1 MKTLSVWAI
10 PLFIMAVLAYG
21 EYKGVKVY
29 ETFIKGASTG
39 LKTGFQLLPYFLAIF
54 GALAVFKTS
63 GALTLFC
70 RLTTPLAR
78 LLRIPEEILPLGLVK
93 PLSGSGTIGF
103 MADLT
108 QKYGPDSPLG
118 LMASIIA
125 GGSETTFY
133 VLTVYLGAIG
143 ISRPKH
149 LVSMGLLGD
158 LAAFFAAILI
168 ARWFQI
174 S

>member
-1 MKTLSVWAI
+1 MKILSVWAI
-10 PLFIMAVLAYG
+10 PLFILIVLACG

-29 ETFIKGASTG
+29 ETFIEGAGAG

-63 GALTLFC
+63 GALSLFC
-70 RLTTPLAR
+70 RLSTPFAR

-103 MADLT
+103 LADLI
-108 QKYGPDSPLG
+108 QKHGPDSPLG

-133 VLTVYLGAIG
+133 VLTVYLGAVG

-149 LVSMGLLGD
+149 LIGMGLLGD
-158 LAAFFAAILI
+158 LAAFFAAIVI
-168 ARWFQI
+168 SRWFQI
-174 S
+174 G